1 MATNQKLE
9 LIKQY
14 RDSWMTYVDA
24 AKAAN
29 SAVATPSKSSPTAWA
44 NVLRKFEN
52 TFNRQMSNLG
62 ADLTAIE
69 SWDPNATVSPMLSNE
84 SWSNTA
90 GWFVDYVTTQ
100 ANSPT
105 SAAWKVAS
113 STSVPSPTTTT
124 TNSWAINTSSQWN
137 KSTVAGGT
145 SVNPNLSQETNLGRV
160 TKDATNTYV
169 EWVGITNKTKADSL
183 NTIEGAYSEMDRAM
197 GERQMNLTLESMEES
212 NRIQKEKEEQ
222 VKVLQ
227 ARQDAEKNE
236 SMANIAY
243 VESSNAAAEN
253 DTRIANEVALMQSGT
268 LMAKLG
274 LSLSTAGITQAQQIY
289 TQWVYRLAELKTR
302 NSYNVAKLKND
313 FAKVEFD
320 HTTAV
325 NKIIT
330 DAEKDSFK
338 IRQDL
343 SKSIYEIKLSM
354 VKNKLEKQESTNK
367 IMDDYIKAK
376 EDLEKGFMEKLNWVN
391 KALEEKVTSQYNIL
405 KTKETYANTK
415 ITTAVTSGTWST
427 LPLSQRAQLE
437 QEAWLPAGTVEKQI
451 NAQIGESIFKI
462 LWDSGIT
469 EGEYVKIIQ
478 SARNLMETW
487 ISLETAVNRTLL
499 LNPKYKAL
507 VAKKNAPKGSW
518 GGSSSSW
525 KIDRVNLVNKQT
537 NEIWTFYTVWWVIV
551 DSTWAPLDLTDYA
564 EAWNLSL
571 SDATVRKP
579 DLIDK
584 AIWAITWKWSWLK
597 VNALSTENANNSSP
611 YLAPTK

>member
-183 NTIEGAYSEMDRAM
+183 NTIEGAYSEMDKAM

-330 DAEKDSFK
+330 DAEKDSFN

>member
-313 FAKVEFD
+313 FAKVEFE

-354 VKNKLEKQESTNK
+354 VKNKLEKQDATNK

-597 VNALSTENANNSSP
+597 VNALSTENTNNSSP

>member
-313 FAKVEFD
+313 FAKVEFE

>member
-14 RDSWMTYVDA
+14 RDSWMTYLDA

-29 SAVATPSKSSPTAWA
+29 SVVATPSKPSPTAWA

-90 GWFVDYVTTQ
+90 GWFVDYVTKQ

-313 FAKVEFD
+313 FAKVEFE

-597 VNALSTENANNSSP
+597 VNALSTENTNNSSP